1 MFLRNEKERFA
12 RKKCKPLFYCA
23 GKLFSGRK
31 QVFQFILFFKPLFFK
46 STKHFG
52 AFHLVGQEFFQLF
65 FVGLFVNGRISQL
78 AVDGGFFVVQFA
90 DFVFQP
96 VQAFFKRFFQ
106 R

>member
-1 MFLRNEKERFA
+1 MKKSGLHEKS
-12 RKKCKPLFYCA
+12 CKPLFYCA

-52 AFHLVGQEFFQLF
+52 AFHLVGQKFFQLV

-78 AVDGGFFVVQFA
+78 AVDSGFFVVQFA

-96 VQAFFKRFFQ
+96 VQAFFQRFFQ